1 MQHTLIRDWL
11 PTRDA
16 FIFTFDSEEQAR
28 SYFACDARS
37 ALKTLTQW
45 HCNTAVAR
53 IAGQED
59 IRIPIATIR
68 LMTEF
73 KPLVELFFADVS
85 LPPIVLKQAIT
96 KSEAEGRWG
105 IVRMRQ
111 GDESRQVIMSSAMQ
125 GVLLPT
131 VAIADTTKDWT
142 REATW
147 HPEDLAN
154 FNRDWRRQ
162 LSIEDNNEIEYRYR
176 IRKPRS
182 PNDPWVYYR
191 SSFRLMEAGNDLF
204 HVCSFIDRG

>member
-1 MQHTLIRDWL
+1 MQHTLIKDWL

-53 IAGQED
+53 IVGQED
-59 IRIPIATIR
+59 IRIPIATIK
-68 LMTEF
+68 LMAEF

-85 LPPIVLKQAIT
+85 LPPIVLKQAIE

-125 GVLLPT
+125 NVLLPT
-131 VAIADTTKDWT
+131 VAIADTTKDLDK
-142 REATW
+142 RSNLASRRFSEFQPGLAAAT
-147 HPEDLAN
+147 
-154 FNRDWRRQ
+154 
-162 LSIEDNNEIEYRYR
+162 
-176 IRKPRS
+176 
-182 PNDPWVYYR
+182 V
-191 SSFRLMEAGNDLF
+191 
-204 HVCSFIDRG
+204 DRGQQRN